1 MANAHGAHSKDDEQ
15 NESSIQGLGH
25 GRATGIVAG
34 NRSKLGGAAAGP
46 SPARTGAGAT
56 FIGGSRGSRTDPP
69 VLIAALRRHP

>member
-1 MANAHGAHSKDDEQ
+1 MANEHGAHSKDDEQ
-15 NESSIQGLGH
+15 NESSIQGLAH

-46 SPARTGAGAT
+46 FHARTGAGAT
-56 FIGGSRGSRTDPP
+56 FIGGWRGSRTDPP